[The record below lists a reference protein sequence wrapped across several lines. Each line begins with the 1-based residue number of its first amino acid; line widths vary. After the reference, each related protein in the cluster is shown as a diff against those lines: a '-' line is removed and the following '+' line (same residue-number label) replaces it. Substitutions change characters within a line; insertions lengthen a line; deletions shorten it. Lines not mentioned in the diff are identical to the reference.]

1 MSFNIKIFLFW
12 YVFLLICSFFFI
24 LKVIYIF
31 VFLWSDV
38 IVNLLKYFIGLDEI
52 IIYLIVSLWIGM
64 RVVILIDE
72 DLLVWL
78 KNIVFIDVLIDM
90 YFVFFLKVF

>member
-31 VFLWSDV
+31 VFLWGDV
-38 IVNLLKYFIGLDEI
+38 IVNWLKYFIGLDKI

-78 KNIVFIDVLIDM
+78 KIIVLLDVLIDM

>member
-1 MSFNIKIFLFW
+1 M
-12 YVFLLICSFFFI
+12 C
-24 LKVIYIF
+24 
-31 VFLWSDV
+31 LWGDV
-38 IVNLLKYFIGLDEI
+38 IVNWLKYFIGLDEI

-78 KNIVFIDVLIDM
+78 KIIVLLDVLIDM
-90 YFVFFLKVF
+90 YFVFFFKVF